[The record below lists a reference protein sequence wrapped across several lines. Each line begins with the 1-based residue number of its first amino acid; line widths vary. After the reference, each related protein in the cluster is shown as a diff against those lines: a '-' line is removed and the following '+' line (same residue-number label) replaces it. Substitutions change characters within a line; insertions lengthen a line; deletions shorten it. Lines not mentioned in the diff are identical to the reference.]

1 MAFPHIC
8 LWGDSGPSL
17 DEAKFRSKQKKQNVR
32 SVFYINYPKSLTE
45 DFSDGKMNLK
55 KSVTFLYENSTA

>member
-17 DEAKFRSKQKKQNVR
+17 DEAKFRSNKKNRTFVLF
-32 SVFYINYPKSLTE
+32 FYTYHSKSLTE
-45 DFSDGKMNLK
+45 DFSDRKMNLK
-55 KSVTFLYENSTA
+55 KSVTFHYENSAA

>member
-17 DEAKFRSKQKKQNVR
+17 DEAKFRSNKKNRTFVLF
-32 SVFYINYPKSLTE
+32 FYTNYPKSLTE

>member
-8 LWGDSGPSL
+8 LWGDSDPSL
-17 DEAKFRSKQKKQNVR
+17 DEAKFRSNKKNRTNVLF
-32 SVFYINYPKSLTE
+32 FYTNHSKSLTE

-55 KSVTFLYENSTA
+55 KSVTFHYENSIA

>member
-17 DEAKFRSKQKKQNVR
+17 DEAKFRSNKKTER
-32 SVFYINYPKSLTE
+32 SFCFFTSIIQSH
-45 DFSDGKMNLK
+45 
-55 KSVTFLYENSTA
+55 